1 MKGEIAIVGAGLS
14 GALAARLLGGAGW
27 RVRVFEKRSDPRAAA
42 GVGAGAPRA
51 AGLGTGVSADGR
63 SSAGRRSIGLGISES
78 ARALLAQAGL
88 GDVFSRISVPMTGR
102 VVHSSDGATTFQPYG
117 PRRPGRRA
125 DAILVPEGLV
135 YSVRREDL
143 AAALV
148 TLADRLPD
156 VSFHFQRT
164 VTDVDPYRASI
175 DVVGS
180 ADGSDTGADGVGESA
195 FSAQAV
201 IGADGAFSRV
211 RRSFRSVAGF
221 EEERTETA
229 LEYKQLTIPA
239 ETSTL
244 RRDAHHVWPRHGI
257 VLTALPCHDGSF
269 TAALFLPRPGRW
281 SFDSIGTQEEF
292 VSFFETEFPDV
303 APLFP
308 DLGRE
313 YADSPASTLFT
324 LRCRPWHRG
333 RAVLAGDACHAFVP
347 FSGQGANAALEDAVA
362 LTSSIADH
370 APDWEKAF
378 ERYAE
383 RRMPDTDAIAEL
395 SQVMTPLVLWLAGP
409 LMAGPEAASP

>member
-1 MKGEIAIVGAGLS
+1 
-14 GALAARLLGGAGW
+14 
-27 RVRVFEKRSDPRAAA
+27 
-42 GVGAGAPRA
+42 
-51 AGLGTGVSADGR
+51 
-63 SSAGRRSIGLGISES
+63 
-78 ARALLAQAGL
+78 
-88 GDVFSRISVPMTGR
+88 MTGR
-102 VVHSSDGATTFQPYG
+102 VVHGPNGATTFQPYG
-117 PRRPGRRA
+117 PRQPGRRA

-148 TLADRLPD
+148 DLADRLHD

-175 DVVGS
+175 GVHDS
-180 ADGSDTGADGVGESA
+180 AGERSITSVNDDEGKSIVSA
-195 FSAQAV
+195 EAV

-211 RRSFRSVAGF
+211 RQSFRDASEL
-221 EEERTETA
+221 EEEQTEPP

-239 ETSTL
+239 ETSAL
-244 RRDAHHVWPRHGI
+244 RRAAHHVWPRHGI
-257 VLTALPCHDGSF
+257 VLTALPCPDGSF

-383 RRMPDTDAIAEL
+383 RRMPDTDTIAEL